1 MFSRIVTMHLKP
13 NRVAEFTK
21 NLEERVL
28 PILRKQE
35 GFKDEFCLVA
45 PDGLEAVA
53 ISLWDRK
60 ENAESYR
67 STAYPQVVQALTDF
81 LVETPQTKHYNVT
94 SSTFHKIT
102 AKATA

>member
-1 MFSRIVTMHLKP
+1 MFSQIVTMHLKP
-13 NRVAEFTK
+13 NRVAEFAK

-45 PDGLEAVA
+45 PDGLEAIA

-60 ENAESYR
+60 ENLESYR
-67 STAYPQVVQALTDF
+67 TTAYPQAVQTLTDV
-81 LVETPQTKHYNVT
+81 LVETPQTKNYDVS
-94 SSTFHKIT
+94 SSTFHKIAT
-102 AKATA
+102 KATA